1 MDMASNSVSGQLAV
15 KEQAAWVRICIESC
29 AVLNMFA
36 GWTADCKEHK
46 WKSMIKEVDEDFDGK
61 LSFREVPASWP

>member
-46 WKSMIKEVDEDFDGK
+46 WKSMIKEV
-61 LSFREVPASWP
+61 

>member
-1 MDMASNSVSGQLAV
+1 MASNSVSGQLAV

-36 GWTADCKEHK
+36 GWTADCKERN
-46 WKSMIKEVDEDFDGK
+46 G
-61 LSFREVPASWP
+61 RA